1 MEVNQG
7 DMAMKPITKTVL
19 EVLIQVNAVH
29 VPNRRLRGLKP
40 SAIRSAEMKGLIV
53 EYKETGVILTPA
65 GKAALQASTSPS

>member
-7 DMAMKPITKTVL
+7 GTSMDITCSDVL